1 MIGDVRWD
9 NPAFNAGLG
18 SGTTVV
24 AVSGQAYGKDVLD
37 DAVKAAKDGKA
48 PIELLVKEF
57 DRFRT
62 VSSTTVAACATRT
75 WSAFPASRHP
85 LRDLRPTQV
94 TGHAGVADA
103 RRLARIQP
111 AHGNLKTGLTRPALA

>member
-1 MIGDVRWD
+1 MRGGADYTYSLGLSIGGDGVIGDVRWD
-9 NPAFNAGLG
+9 GPAFNAGLG

-24 AVSGQAYGKDVLD
+24 AVNGQAYGKDVLD

-62 VSSTTVAACATRT
+62 VKLDYHGGLRYPHLERIPGKPDTLSAIFAAR
-75 WSAFPASRHP
+75 
-85 LRDLRPTQV
+85 
-94 TGHAGVADA
+94 
-103 RRLARIQP
+103 
-111 AHGNLKTGLTRPALA
+111 K